1 MTSPFQP
8 LLFRHVCLL
17 AAMTGMQVNRYPL
30 YGILA
35 CALLALLTLP
45 LPARL
50 PNPGNSVVFPSPAV
64 VSRHALFFIF
74 FCLGLAFAVVT
85 DAPPSPG
92 RVPGWVAA
100 AVTPDGGQSS
110 ATFSQGLSVVGIVD
124 ENTALGGGRVRLIL
138 KDVRAPGEGAPLPG
152 SLVLTWQSPPPEIV
166 AAGPGQRLSATL
178 RIRNLHGFA
187 NPGVWETEQYWRD
200 RGAYFRAWAKG
211 DGSRNGKVPPYFLEG
226 EASLLWRLRNG
237 LRGATLAVLEKNGE
251 EATPSQSGLPGLSQA
266 AGIIPA
272 LLFGERSFLTQETLD
287 RVAKST
293 LAHSLALSG
302 MHLGFAAGLGYGAA
316 SLLQLLFPSLFL
328 RLPRQK
334 AGLLLALPGC
344 VAYLWMGGAPPSLIR
359 AALMLLLWG
368 VLLWLHRP
376 RVLVDGLIWAVA
388 FICIASPA
396 ALFDIRLQLSAVSVA
411 GIALITPILQ
421 RLAQAIPDASRDASG
436 LRGFLLGNARR
447 LCLAIAGMALIS
459 IAAQAAILPVIL
471 NAFPG
476 TGVWFPLNL
485 VWLPVLGAWVMP
497 LAFAG
502 LFMTAVGLPAAASMI
517 FSLAEVPCAGLLSL
531 LHHMD
536 AAGILIAPAALRPTG
551 MASAGYWLLLLLLPV
566 IYSARAFTGRTL
578 FLLFTGLAL
587 ASGPS
592 LYPILED
599 RRGAV
604 HLQLLD
610 VGQGQ
615 SVVLSWKSRGRGG
628 RMLIDGGGFPSSGFD
643 MGRQIV
649 SPVLTDNRP
658 PRLDWI
664 VNSHPD
670 ADHLQGVLFPME
682 TFAVGR
688 VAFGPDALTA
698 KPTRTVMRRDEALAR
713 RGITPLLWQAGET
726 VALAP
731 DLSVEVLHPGDTTGL
746 SSNDSALVLR
756 IVWRGRPLALVCG
769 DVERKGLNLLLD
781 RAGPLRADVLVLPHH
796 GSAGSYNP
804 KLYDAVR
811 PKVALVSCGYANQWH
826 FPAQKIRDALAE
838 RGIPLA
844 ATADKGQIRIEWN
857 EDGAMTVRFAREPGR
872 CRTPDAKTPGEA
884 LPHLTQRN

>member
-17 AAMTGMQVNRYPL
+17 AAMAGMLVNRYPL

-45 LPARL
+45 LPTRL
-50 PNPGNSVVFPSPAV
+50 PNPGNSAVFPLPAAV
-64 VSRHALFFIF
+64 FRHILFFLF
-74 FCLGLAFAVVT
+74 FCLGLAFAVAT
-85 DAPPSPG
+85 AAPPSPG
-92 RVPGWVAA
+92 KVPDWVAA
-100 AVTPDGGQSS
+100 AVTPDGGHSS
-110 ATFSQGLSVVGIVD
+110 VTFNQGLSVTGIVD
-124 ENTALGGGRVRLIL
+124 ENTALGGGRARIIL
-138 KDVRAPGEGAPLPG
+138 KDVRAPGEEAPLPG
-152 SLVLTWQSPPPEIV
+152 SLVLTWLNPPPDIV
-166 AAGPGQRLSATL
+166 AAGPGQRFTGTL

-187 NPGVWETEQYWRD
+187 NPGAWETEQYWRD
-200 RGAYFRAWAKG
+200 RGVSFRAWARD
-211 DGSRNGKVPPYFLEG
+211 DGSRNGKVPPYSLEG
-226 EASLLWRLRNG
+226 EASLLWRLRGG

-251 EATPSQSGLPGLSQA
+251 EAAPSQSGLPTLSQA

-272 LLFGERSFLTQETLD
+272 LLFGDRSFLTQETLD

-302 MHLGFAAGLGYGAA
+302 MHLGFAAGLGYGGAY
-316 SLLQLLFPSLFL
+316 LLQLIFPSLFL

-334 AGLLLALPGC
+334 AGLLLALPVC
-344 VAYLWMGGAPPSLIR
+344 VAYLWVGGAPPSLIR
-359 AALMLLLWG
+359 AALMLLFWG

-376 RVLVDGLIWAVA
+376 KVLVDGLIWAVA
-388 FICIASPA
+388 LICLASPA

-421 RLAQAIPDASRDASG
+421 RLAQSFPAASRAEAG
-436 LRGFLLGNARR
+436 PRGFLRGNVRR
-447 LCLAIAGMALIS
+447 LWLAVTGMALIS
-459 IAAQAAILPVIL
+459 IAAQAAILPIIL

-485 VWLPVLGAWVMP
+485 VWLPVLGVWVMP

-502 LFMTAVGLPAAASMI
+502 FFMTAVGLPAVASI
-517 FSLAEVPCAGLLSL
+517 LFSLAEVPCAGLLSL
-531 LHHMD
+531 LHYMD

-551 MASAGYWLLLLLLPV
+551 MASAGYWLLLLLIPV
-566 IYSARAFTGRTL
+566 MYSGRALTGRTL

-587 ASGPS
+587 TAGPS
-592 LYPILED
+592 LYPILEG
-599 RRGAV
+599 RRDAV
-604 HLQLLD
+604 LLQLLD

-615 SVVLSWKSRGRGG
+615 SVVLSWKSRGQGG
-628 RMLIDGGGFPSSGFD
+628 RMLIDGGGFPASGFD

-670 ADHLQGVLFPME
+670 ADHLQGLLFPME

-688 VAFGPDALTA
+688 VAFGPDALAA
-698 KPTRTVMRRDEALAR
+698 KPTRTVMRRDAILAR

-731 DLSVEVLHPGDTTGL
+731 DLSVEVLHPGDTAGL

-756 IVWRGRPLALVCG
+756 IVWRDRPLALVCG

-781 RAGPLRADVLVLPHH
+781 RAGHLRADVLVLPHH

-804 KLYDAVR
+804 KFYDAVR
-811 PKVALVSCGYANQWH
+811 PKVALASCGYANQWH
-826 FPAQKIRDALAE
+826 FPAQKIRDALAD
-838 RGIPLA
+838 RGIPFA

-857 EDGAMTVRFAREPGR
+857 EDGEMTVRFAREPGR
-872 CRTPDAKTPGEA
+872 CRLPGVKAPGEA
-884 LPHLTQRN
+884 LPHLAQRN